1 MSTFGQILAQRRKD
15 LNYTQGDIR
24 NLLSEKYGLEVS
36 LSAISH
42 WEKETTTP
50 SAKQFLALCDIY
62 KIININETFLVA
74 VKDNPLFSLN
84 EEGKAKVFEYASL
97 LVTSGLYQKQK
108 KQIVPF
114 RRKIRK
120 FHLKASAGS
129 GQYLDSDAYDV
140 IEVGDEVSS
149 LADFGITLAGNSME
163 PQFINGQTVW
173 VHSQETLSNGE
184 IGIFYYN
191 GDAYCKKYFEGDGC
205 VKLISLNP
213 SYDPIQVDPGK
224 EFRIFGKVVG

>member
-1 MSTFGQILAQRRKD
+1 MRVYD
-15 LNYTQGDIR
+15 LP
-24 NLLSEKYGLEVS
+24 VS
-36 LSAISH
+36 A
-42 WEKETTTP
+42 
-50 SAKQFLALCDIY
+50 
-62 KIININETFLVA
+62 
-74 VKDNPLFSLN
+74 
-84 EEGKAKVFEYASL
+84 GGGSL
-97 LVTSGLYQKQK
+97 LE
-108 KQIVPF
+108 
-114 RRKIRK
+114 
-120 FHLKASAGS
+120 
-129 GQYLDSDAYDV
+129 SDHFEMLSFAESE
-140 IEVGDEVSS
+140 IPEG
-149 LADFGITLAGNSME
+149 ADFGVRVSGNSME